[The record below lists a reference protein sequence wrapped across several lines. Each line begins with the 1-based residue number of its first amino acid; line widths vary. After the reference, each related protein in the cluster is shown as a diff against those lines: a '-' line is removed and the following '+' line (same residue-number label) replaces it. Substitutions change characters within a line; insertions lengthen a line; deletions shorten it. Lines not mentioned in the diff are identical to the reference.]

1 MSAKRHPQPLKPAR
15 SVGELSDPTVIHVD
29 FPSGAAEAV
38 AEAHEY
44 YNYLRQRAA
53 EKPLQTRVLSRA
65 STLSEDEKKDGASM
79 VNKSAAI

>member
-38 AEAHEY
+38 AEATSIIITFVRERPRSHY
-44 YNYLRQRAA
+44 RHGCCHARARFLKTKKKM
-53 EKPLQTRVLSRA
+53 ERA
-65 STLSEDEKKDGASM
+65 W
-79 VNKSAAI
+79 